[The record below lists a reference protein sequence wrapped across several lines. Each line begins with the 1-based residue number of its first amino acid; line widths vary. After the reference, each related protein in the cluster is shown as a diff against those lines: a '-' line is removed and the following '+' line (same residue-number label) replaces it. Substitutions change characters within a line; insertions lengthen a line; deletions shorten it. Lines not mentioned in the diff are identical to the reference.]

1 VNAGAVVITAAAG
14 SFPGLSDAV
23 RALPAEV
30 IEIPLLSFA
39 APTDWTDVDRAIRE
53 LPRYAAVAFTSPRAA
68 VAFGRR
74 WENIGIDPLPPV
86 WAAGRRT
93 ASALLS
99 VTDTVHTAP
108 EDEVGLIG
116 AAAAVA
122 AAMLR
127 EGLAGPVLFPCGEIR
142 RDELPTRL
150 RQEGIEVDE
159 VVCYHSVVAGDEAAR
174 EAVRC
179 AGILI
184 VASPS
189 VAELL
194 ARASASTPRPP
205 LLAVGP
211 TTAAAARAAG
221 WTPAAVA
228 AHPDVEA
235 LVAEIRSLLGEPSAR

>member
-1 VNAGAVVITAAAG
+1 MNTGAVVITAAVG
-14 SFPGLSDAV
+14 SFPGLADTL
-23 RALPAEV
+23 RALPADV
-30 IEIPLLSFA
+30 IEMPLLTFA
-39 APTDWTDVDRAIRE
+39 APTDWTEVDRAIGE
-53 LPRYAAVAFTSPRAA
+53 LRRYSAIAFTSPRAA

-74 WENIGIDPLPPV
+74 WDNVGGEPLPPV

-93 ASALLS
+93 ASALLA

-108 EDEVGLIG
+108 EDEVGRIG

-127 EGLAGPVLFPCGEIR
+127 DGLAGPVLFPCGEIR

-174 EAVRC
+174 EAVLR

-235 LVAEIRSLLGEPSAR
+235 LVAEIRSLLAEPSAR

>member
-1 VNAGAVVITAAAG
+1 MSAGAVVVTSAAG
-14 SFPGLSDAV
+14 SFPGLPDALRGISV
-23 RALPAEV
+23 EV
-30 IEIPLLSFA
+30 LELPLLTFA
-39 APTDWTDVDRAIRE
+39 PPTDWTEVDRAIRE

-68 VAFGRR
+68 LAFRGRWERLGRR
-74 WENIGIDPLPPV
+74 ALPPV
-86 WAAGRRT
+86 WAAGRHT
-93 ASALLS
+93 ASALEPLTS
-99 VTDTVHTAP
+99 DVRTAP
-108 EDEVGLIG
+108 NVEIGRIG

-122 AAMLR
+122 ADMLGQ
-127 EGLAGPVLFPCGEIR
+127 GLRGPVLFPCGEIR

-159 VVCYHSVVAGDEAAR
+159 VVCYRSIVADDAVAR
-174 EAVRC
+174 EALRR

-194 ARASASTPRPP
+194 ARASTSSARPP

-221 WTPAAVA
+221 WAPAAVA
-228 AHPDVEA
+228 AHPDVDA
-235 LVAEIRSLLGEPSAR
+235 LVAEVRSLLAGLSIR